1 MTDSPTRRRYTPPT
15 AVLNGKAALAY
26 VDDVAL
32 MVTNISNWSDND
44 VLEILEASAKLGSK
58 ITSPGAITHFFGDTM
73 GAAASQRKLI
83 VEWMEKNG
91 IQPTPRTI
99 TLTDSTLMRAA
110 LTAYSWL
117 TKTQVKAFKINEL
130 DLACNWICNGLIA
143 DPAQVKESMLGC
155 YKIIGKTP

>member
-1 MTDSPTRRRYTPPT
+1 MNNPQIHRYTPPT
-15 AVLNGKAALAY
+15 SVLNGRAALAY

-32 MVTNISNWSDND
+32 MVTNVDKWTDSDVIS
-44 VLEILEASAKLGSK
+44 ILEASAKLGSK
-58 ITSPGAITHFFGDTM
+58 ITAPGAITHFFGETM

-83 VEWMEKNG
+83 VDWMEKND

-117 TKTQVKAFKINEL
+117 TKTEVKAFKSSEL
-130 DLACNWICNGLIA
+130 EQACAWICKGLLA
-143 DPAQVKESMLGC
+143 DPAKVRDAMLGC

>member
-1 MTDSPTRRRYTPPT
+1 MNNASSARRNIAPTS
-15 AVLNGKAALAY
+15 VLSGRAALAY

-32 MVTNISNWSDND
+32 MVTDVSKWSDDD
-44 VLEILEASAKLGSK
+44 VLQILEASAKLGNK
-58 ITSPGAITHFFGDTM
+58 VTSPGAITHFFGETM

-130 DLACNWICNGLIA
+130 DVACVWICNGLIA
-143 DPAQVKESMLGC
+143 DPAKVHEAMLGC
-155 YKIIGKTP
+155 YKLVGKKV